1 MGYRAAH
8 MNMAHKEG
16 VFEEVLE
23 AYLKGGKE
31 RKGEILKSVV
41 EVTGLTRKACIKRF
55 RRMQMK
61 SVYTSDG
68 RGRPRYYTPD
78 CIAALK
84 EVWEIGSEACGENL
98 HPQIN
103 EYIDIQIRE
112 KKWKHDDVATFKLRR
127 MSRAS
132 VKVYVGYFTRTRRNF
147 GGRGTTQKSAIHS
160 MVPIRMDGWDTAE
173 TGVTQVDTVA
183 HCGAANAGDFAFT
196 VNGTDVAVLWGSR
209 RAQWN
214 KGQEA
219 TKISLEAMR
228 ASSHFP
234 WTEVHP
240 DSGGE
245 FVNAHCIAYAAATNL
260 RMTRSRP
267 YHKNDNCFVEE
278 RNGHVVRAYVGYER
292 FDVKE
297 TVDALNDLYDVLTP
311 YLNHFIAS
319 RRIVS
324 KERVG
329 AKWKVTREK
338 VAKTPYQR
346 VLDRSDVSNEVK
358 NKLRAEH
365 ATLNPATMK
374 KEIDRLTKRV
384 HDIQRRYGDPKKLSK
399 SA

>member
-1 MGYRAAH
+1 
-8 MNMAHKEG
+8 MNMANKQG
-16 VFEEVLE
+16 MFEEKLE
-23 AYLKGGKE
+23 AYLVADKK
-31 RKGEILKSVV
+31 RKGEILKAVC
-41 EVTGLTRKACIKRF
+41 EVSGLTRKGAIKRF
-55 RRMQMK
+55 RKMQMRD
-61 SVYTSDG
+61 SRAG
-68 RGRPRYYTPD
+68 ERRGRPRTYTPD
-78 CIAALK
+78 VIAALK
-84 EVWEIGSEACGENL
+84 DVWEIGAESCGENL
-98 HPQIN
+98 HPVIG
-103 EYIDIQIRE
+103 EYIDIQVRE
-112 KKWKHDDVATFKLRR
+112 KKWEHDDIATFKLRK

-132 VKVYVGYFTRTRRNF
+132 VKVYVGQFTRTRRNF
-147 GGRGTTQKSAIHS
+147 GGKSMTQKSNVIS

-196 VNGTDVAVLWGSR
+196 VNGTDVATLWGSR

-219 TKISLEAMR
+219 TRISLEAMR
-228 ASSHFP
+228 KDSPFP

-240 DSGGE
+240 DSGSE
-245 FVNAHCIAYAAATNL
+245 FVNAHCFTYATETHL

-278 RNGHVVRAYVGYER
+278 RNGHIVRAYVGYER
-292 FDVKE
+292 FDVPQ

-319 RRIVS
+319 RRTVS
-324 KERVG
+324 KERIG
-329 AKWKVTREK
+329 ARWKVTREK

-346 VLDRSDVSNEVK
+346 VLERGDVTEDVK

-374 KEIDRLTKRV
+374 KEVDRLTKRV